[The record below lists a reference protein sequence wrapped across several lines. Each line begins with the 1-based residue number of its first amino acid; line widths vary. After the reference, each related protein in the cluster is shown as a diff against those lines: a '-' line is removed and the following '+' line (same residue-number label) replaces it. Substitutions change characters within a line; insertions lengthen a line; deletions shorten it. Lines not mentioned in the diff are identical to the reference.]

1 MTMENKELIML
12 GEISGKLDGVTEH
25 LKRQDDRMETIDG
38 RLRTVEQRAAVAG
51 AISGGAMSVG
61 LALVIEGLKQ
71 WLATKGGGQ

>member
-71 WLATKGGGQ
+71 WLALKGGGH

>member
-1 MTMENKELIML
+1 MSMENKELIML

-25 LKRQDDRMETIDG
+25 LKRQDTRMETIDG

-71 WLATKGGGQ
+71 WVAIKGGGQ

>member
-1 MTMENKELIML
+1 MPMENKELIML
-12 GEISGKLDGVTEH
+12 GEISGKLDGVREH
-25 LKRQDDRMETIDG
+25 LQRQDDRMETIDG